1 MRTAI
6 GAARDAGILHRDI
19 SLNNIML
26 NAEGKVVVN
35 DWDHAGMIERDPKGE
50 RQAFRTVSVTIVFSL
65 RCRVLT
71 GILGHMAFHVDRYAR
86 RSVQDP

>member
-35 DWDHAGMIERDPKGE
+35 DWDHAGLIERDPKGE
-50 RQAFRTVSVTIVFSL
+50 RQAFRTVSETIFGLEDHSL
-65 RCRVLT
+65 TCS
-71 GILGHMAFHVDRYAR
+71 LGDVAFHVNCYAQ
-86 RSVQDP
+86 RSVQNP